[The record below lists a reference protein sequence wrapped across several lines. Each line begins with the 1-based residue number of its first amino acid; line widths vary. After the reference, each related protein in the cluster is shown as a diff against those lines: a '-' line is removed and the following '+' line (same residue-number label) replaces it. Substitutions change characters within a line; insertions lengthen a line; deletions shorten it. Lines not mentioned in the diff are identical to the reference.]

1 MQTIEELNDSLSN
14 LIFNRKTIAR
24 NEGIRGVVFKETR
37 QLFKKI
43 DRTNRDPQWVQLL
56 QLIDEKI
63 LEIEL
68 QIEQLENENNGE
80 I

>member
-1 MQTIEELNDSLSN
+1 MTIEELNDSLSN

-24 NEGIRGVVFKETR
+24 NQGIRGVVFEETR

-43 DRTNRDPQWVQLL
+43 DRTSKEPQWVQLL
-56 QLIDEKI
+56 QLIDEEI
-63 LEIEL
+63 LEIEI

>member
-1 MQTIEELNDSLSN
+1 MQTIEDLNDSLNN

-24 NEGIRGVVFKETR
+24 NQGIRGVVFKETR

-43 DRTNRDPQWVQLL
+43 DRTSRDPQWVQLL
-56 QLIDEKI
+56 QLIDDEI

-68 QIEQLENENNGE
+68 QIEQIENENNGE

>member
-1 MQTIEELNDSLSN
+1 MQTLEELNDAHSN
-14 LIFNRKTIAR
+14 LVFNRKTIAR
-24 NEGIRGVVFKETR
+24 NQGIRGVVFKETR

-43 DRTNRDPQWVQLL
+43 DRTSREPQWVQLL

-68 QIEQLENENNGE
+68 QIEQIENENNGE